1 MKLANV
7 SKDKLEKS
15 LKHWEVDK
23 DYADPM
29 INYLVH
35 GFSPGSFFT
44 SVLAND
50 FVDAIGRSHPGNSVP
65 ALKNLVGWIVN
76 DMPREAWGS
85 YDVVADWLSMQ
96 DVERREILEDA
107 GLIFTERQETWE
119 TLKEA

>member
-85 YDVVADWLSMQ
+85 YDVVADWLSIQ
-96 DVERREILEDA
+96 DTERREILEGA

>member
-85 YDVVADWLSMQ
+85 YDVVADWLSIQ
-96 DVERREILEDA
+96 DAERREILEDA

>member
-15 LKHWEVDK
+15 LKHWEIDK

-50 FVDAIGRSHPGNSVP
+50 FVDAIGRSHPGNSMP

>member
-50 FVDAIGRSHPGNSVP
+50 FVDAIGRSHPGNSMP

>member
-15 LKHWEVDK
+15 LKHWEIDK